1 MIVKEESNIPF
12 ESKRDSK
19 CPYWYI
25 FKYGV
30 GPGTIPDDVK
40 IGKVKDLDNYY
51 SIVWLDRP
59 LSTQELK
66 YYDIYPETM
75 NISIL
80 KNRLGYT
87 DVEID
92 NLLSAKP
99 VHAKKEY
106 ERNVIKGLGEKNM
119 IIRER
124 NKRPIKENAQSEF
137 DKRLRDANRWY
148 VKAFNDYENGALDNG
163 GYLYYEV
170 DGPYYGYE
178 DDDNFIFIL
187 TMEDGYVDEHG
198 NPIYAPELS
207 VRVNKGEYFKD
218 DNPIID
224 STAAYY
230 GDTTESQAMIDSI
243 YAYLNDKQKKY
254 RGSNDNIP
262 W

>member
-1 MIVKEESNIPF
+1 MKLRIRENEKQDVRQEFTSEYDA
-12 ESKRDSK
+12 SKYQRK
-19 CPYWYI
+19 LIAQGITAW
-25 FKYGV
+25 
-30 GPGTIPDDVK
+30 
-40 IGKVKDLDNYY
+40 
-51 SIVWLDRP
+51 
-59 LSTQELK
+59 
-66 YYDIYPETM
+66 IYPHYNSKTQQATFVVD
-75 NISIL
+75 
-80 KNRLGYT
+80 Y
-87 DVEID
+87 
-92 NLLSAKP
+92 
-99 VHAKKEY
+99 Y
-106 ERNVIKGLGEKNM
+106 KGLGEKTM

-187 TMEDGYVDEHG
+187 TMEDGYVDEQG

-207 VRVNKGEYFKD
+207 VRVNKGKYFKD

-243 YAYLNDKQKKY
+243 YAYLNDKRKKY